1 MTTSITASR
10 TAIAIENDLFS
21 GTAVGG
27 FGYRKE
33 NESVLFTDIAGTD
46 VQVNFSGGN
55 DVTVNAGSS
64 LTDADAVIAA
74 INAIVTA

>member
-1 MTTSITASR
+1 MTTAITVNTS
-10 TAIAIENDLFS
+10 AIAIENDFFS

-27 FGYRKE
+27 FGFRKE
-33 NESVLFTDIAGTD
+33 NADVVFTDIAGTD
-46 VQVNFSGGN
+46 LQVTFTGGN
-55 DVTVNAGSS
+55 DVTVNAGSA